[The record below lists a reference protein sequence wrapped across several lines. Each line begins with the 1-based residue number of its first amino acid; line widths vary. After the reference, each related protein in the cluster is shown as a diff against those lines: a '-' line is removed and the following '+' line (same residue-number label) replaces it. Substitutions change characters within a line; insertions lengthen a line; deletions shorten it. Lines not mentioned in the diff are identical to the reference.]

1 MKLTVDD
8 IARMTDLSTVRAHH
22 TLAEVRE
29 LAECAKRYHCKIAY
43 VLPCYLEELKVL
55 LADAPEVGPAAAVGF
70 PSGGH
75 TTEIKVAEAKTLVAA
90 GSAELDMVA
99 NVGML
104 RSGRDDFVEEE
115 IRRVVEAAGE
125 IMVKVILE
133 CHYLSDDEIR
143 RGSEIC
149 VRAGAAFVKTG
160 SGWAETGAT
169 LHNVTL
175 IKSIVGDDALV
186 KASGG
191 VRDVETLAEMFRR
204 GATRFG
210 IGMAA
215 GQEIFD
221 QCAALPGG
229 AIEVGETAN

>member
-1 MKLTVDD
+1 MQLSAHD
-8 IARMTDLSTVRAHH
+8 IARMTELSTVRAHH

-29 LAECAKRYHCKIAY
+29 LAGQAKKYHCVIAY
-43 VLPCYLEELKVL
+43 VLPCYLEELKAL
-55 LADAPEVGPAAAVGF
+55 LTDAPEVGPAAAVGF

-75 TTEIKVAEAKTLVAA
+75 TTEIKVAEARALVAA

-99 NVGML
+99 NIGML
-104 RSGRDDFVEEE
+104 RSGRNDYVEED
-115 IRRVVEAAGE
+115 IRRVVEAAEGTV
-125 IMVKVILE
+125 VKVILE
-133 CHYLSDDEIR
+133 CHHLSDDEIR

-175 IKSIVGDDALV
+175 IKSVVGDDARV

-191 VRDVETLAEMFRR
+191 VRDLETLVEMHRR

-210 IGMAA
+210 IGVAA
-215 GQEIFD
+215 GVKILE
-221 QCAALPGG
+221 QCAAMPGG
-229 AIEVGETAN
+229 VVEV